1 MQTITAS
8 TVQTIVADLIRA
20 KSTLAKNHADILE
33 RKIDTIL
40 RALMRG
46 QILNA
51 GVAADDACAFLASV
65 R

>member
-1 MQTITAS
+1 MQTIAAS